1 MKTLSCLML
10 AVLSFPATA
19 NAHFL
24 WLLASPRDGKVYVY
38 FGEAAEPD
46 DPDLLSRVEK
56 AQVWSVDYRGEP
68 APLSLKKGEESLEAA
83 LSDRAKQSPVI
94 LNHTYGL
101 FSRGGKASLLNYYAK
116 AYPFAL
122 PGTWR
127 EISDAKRLPLEI
139 TPSRDGD
146 STVLHVTWHG
156 EASSGCEIVAVG
168 PGIEDKL
175 TGATDEAGNYQCRL
189 PMSGTYSI
197 RARLIENKAGK
208 HNGEAYS
215 AIRHYST
222 LTLQNVPSD
231 LKSAKHSLPELPKGI
246 TSFGGAIVG
255 DSFYAYGG
263 NYGSSHTYHNKG
275 QSNDLWTLN
284 LLKPKKWKRLANG
297 PRLQGLAMV
306 AHGGK
311 LYRVGG
317 FTAMNE
323 EDADQDLRS
332 QTSVARFD
340 PESRNWEDL
349 PPLPEPRSSHDAA
362 VLGDMLYVAGGWN
375 MPGTGKDNV
384 WHKTAWALNLSEER
398 LKWKAVAT
406 PPFQR
411 RALSLGALNG
421 KLYCIGG
428 MQIQGGPTTR
438 VDVYDPASNCW
449 LEAPSLMGSSMDGF
463 GSSAFAC
470 AGSLYVSTISGSLQR
485 LSNDGNSWQLA
496 GQLDHPRFFHRMA
509 PWKNALLVSVG
520 GGNMSVGKVTEVDVI
535 TVAK

>member
-1 MKTLSCLML
+1 
-10 AVLSFPATA
+10 
-19 NAHFL
+19 
-24 WLLASPRDGKVYVY
+24 
-38 FGEAAEPD
+38 
-46 DPDLLSRVEK
+46 
-56 AQVWSVDYRGEP
+56 
-68 APLSLKKGEESLEAA
+68 
-83 LSDRAKQSPVI
+83 
-94 LNHTYGL
+94 
-101 FSRGGKASLLNYYAK
+101 
-116 AYPFAL
+116 
-122 PGTWR
+122 
-127 EISDAKRLPLEI
+127 
-139 TPSRDGD
+139 
-146 STVLHVTWHG
+146 
-156 EASSGCEIVAVG
+156 
-168 PGIEDKL
+168 
-175 TGATDEAGNYQCRL
+175 
-189 PMSGTYSI
+189 MSGTYSI

-384 WHKTAWALNLSEER
+384 W
-398 LKWKAVAT
+398 
-406 PPFQR
+406 
-411 RALSLGALNG
+411 
-421 KLYCIGG
+421 
-428 MQIQGGPTTR
+428 
-438 VDVYDPASNCW
+438 
-449 LEAPSLMGSSMDGF
+449 
-463 GSSAFAC
+463 
-470 AGSLYVSTISGSLQR
+470 
-485 LSNDGNSWQLA
+485 
-496 GQLDHPRFFHRMA
+496 
-509 PWKNALLVSVG
+509 
-520 GGNMSVGKVTEVDVI
+520 
-535 TVAK
+535 